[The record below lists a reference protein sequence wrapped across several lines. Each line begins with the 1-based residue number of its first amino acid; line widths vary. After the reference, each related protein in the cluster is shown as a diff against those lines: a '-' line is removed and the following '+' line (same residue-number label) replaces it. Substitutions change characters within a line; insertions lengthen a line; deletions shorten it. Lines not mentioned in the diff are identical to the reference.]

1 MPLPYIFM
9 QGLLIGFSIAAPVG
23 PIGIL
28 CIQRNIRYGKIAGI
42 ISGLG
47 AASADAFYGAAAAFG
62 LAVVSGIL
70 LSDHIWIQMFGGIA
84 LCYFGLKTVRKPFA
98 GCASAVNTNHL
109 KWNYLS
115 TLALTLTN
123 PMTILLFVAIFAS
136 IGFASSSDPV
146 YTAIFIIAGVFS
158 GSMLWWLTLS
168 TFISMIRTKLSD
180 KVMGWVGR
188 IAGMAIF
195 GFGIIA
201 AVASGIEVAG
211 YIPWL
216 SFV

>member
-1 MPLPYIFM
+1 MPLPYIFI

-28 CIQRNIRYGKIAGI
+28 CIQRTISYGKIAGI
-42 ISGLG
+42 TCGLG

-62 LAVVSGIL
+62 LAVVSGVL
-70 LSDHIWIQMFGGIA
+70 LSGHIWIQMFGGIA
-84 LCYFGLKTVRKPFA
+84 LCYFGLRTVRRPFVSYV
-98 GCASAVNTNHL
+98 SAANKNHL
-109 KWNYLS
+109 NWNYLS
-115 TLALTLTN
+115 TLAVTLTN

-136 IGFASSSDPV
+136 TGFASSSDPV
-146 YTAIFIIAGVFS
+146 YISIFIIAGVFS

-180 KVMGWVGR
+180 NVMERIGR

-195 GFGIIA
+195 CFGVTA
-201 AVASGIEVAG
+201 AVASGIEVAS
-211 YIPWL
+211 YVPWF
-216 SFV
+216 SFI

>member
-1 MPLPYIFM
+1 MPLLYTFM

-28 CIQRNIRYGKIAGI
+28 CIQRTIRYGKITGI
-42 ISGLG
+42 TSGLG
-47 AASADAFYGAAAAFG
+47 AATADAFYGAAAAFG
-62 LAVVSGIL
+62 LAVVSGVL

-84 LCYFGLKTVRKPFA
+84 LCYFGLRTVRRPFVSYV
-98 GCASAVNTNHL
+98 SAVNKNHL

-123 PMTILLFVAIFAS
+123 PMTILLFVAVFAS

-146 YTAIFIIAGVFS
+146 YTSAFIIAGVFS
-158 GSMLWWLTLS
+158 GSMLWWLALS
-168 TFISMIRTKLSD
+168 TFISTIRTKLSNN
-180 KVMGWVGR
+180 VMEWIGR

-195 GFGIIA
+195 GFGVTA
-201 AVASGIEVAG
+201 AAMSLIEVAG
-211 YIPWL
+211 YIL
-216 SFV
+216 

>member
-9 QGLLIGFSIAAPVG
+9 QGLLIVFSIAAPVG

-28 CIQRNIRYGKIAGI
+28 CIQRTIRYGKITGI
-42 ISGLG
+42 TSGLG
-47 AASADAFYGAAAAFG
+47 AATADAFYGAAAAFG
-62 LAVVSGIL
+62 LAVVSGVL

-84 LCYFGLKTVRKPFA
+84 LCYFGLRTVRRPFVSYV
-98 GCASAVNTNHL
+98 SAVNKNHL

-123 PMTILLFVAIFAS
+123 PMTILLFVAVFAS

-146 YTAIFIIAGVFS
+146 YTSAFIIAGVFS
-158 GSMLWWLTLS
+158 GSMLWWLALS
-168 TFISMIRTKLSD
+168 TFISTIRTKLSNN
-180 KVMGWVGR
+180 VMEWIGR

-195 GFGIIA
+195 GFGVTA
-201 AVASGIEVAG
+201 AAMSLIEVAG
-211 YIPWL
+211 YIL
-216 SFV
+216 

>member
-70 LSDHIWIQMFGGIA
+70 LSDHTS
-84 LCYFGLKTVRKPFA
+84 LCGKVMI
-98 GCASAVNTNHL
+98 SVNHVNRHL
-109 KWNYLS
+109 W
-115 TLALTLTN
+115 
-123 PMTILLFVAIFAS
+123 
-136 IGFASSSDPV
+136 
-146 YTAIFIIAGVFS
+146 
-158 GSMLWWLTLS
+158 
-168 TFISMIRTKLSD
+168 KLS
-180 KVMGWVGR
+180 
-188 IAGMAIF
+188 
-195 GFGIIA
+195 
-201 AVASGIEVAG
+201 S
-211 YIPWL
+211 L
-216 SFV
+216 

>member
-28 CIQRNIRYGKIAGI
+28 CIQRTIRYGKITGI
-42 ISGLG
+42 TSGLG
-47 AASADAFYGAAAAFG
+47 AATADAFYGAAAAFG
-62 LAVVSGIL
+62 LAVVSGVL

-84 LCYFGLKTVRKPFA
+84 LCYFGLRTVRRPFVSYV
-98 GCASAVNTNHL
+98 SAVNKNHL

-123 PMTILLFVAIFAS
+123 PMTILLFVAVFAS

-146 YTAIFIIAGVFS
+146 YTSAFIIAGVFS
-158 GSMLWWLTLS
+158 GSMLWWLALS
-168 TFISMIRTKLSD
+168 TFISTIRTKLSNN
-180 KVMGWVGR
+180 VMEWIGR

-195 GFGIIA
+195 GFGVTA
-201 AVASGIEVAG
+201 AAMSLIEVAG
-211 YIPWL
+211 YIL
-216 SFV
+216 

>member
-1 MPLPYIFM
+1 M

-28 CIQRNIRYGKIAGI
+28 CIQRTIRYGKITGI
-42 ISGLG
+42 TSGLG
-47 AASADAFYGAAAAFG
+47 AATADAFYGAAAAFG
-62 LAVVSGIL
+62 LAVVSGVL

-84 LCYFGLKTVRKPFA
+84 LCYFGLRTVRRPFVSYV
-98 GCASAVNTNHL
+98 SAVNKNHL

-123 PMTILLFVAIFAS
+123 PMTILLFVAVFAS

-146 YTAIFIIAGVFS
+146 YTSAFIIAGVFS
-158 GSMLWWLTLS
+158 GSMLWWLALS
-168 TFISMIRTKLSD
+168 TFISTIRTKLSNN
-180 KVMGWVGR
+180 VMEWIGR

-195 GFGIIA
+195 GFGVTA
-201 AVASGIEVAG
+201 AAMSLIEVAG
-211 YIPWL
+211 YIL
-216 SFV
+216 